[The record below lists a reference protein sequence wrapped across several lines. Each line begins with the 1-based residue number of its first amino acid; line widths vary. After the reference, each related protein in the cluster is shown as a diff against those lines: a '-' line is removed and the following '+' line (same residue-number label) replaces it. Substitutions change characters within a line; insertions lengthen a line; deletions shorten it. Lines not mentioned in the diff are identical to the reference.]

1 MQKLIHLSLGMWLV
15 TLETA
20 GAGLVVRALGPRPQ
34 HGLLTEACD
43 WGRNDKVGIL
53 APGY

>member
-1 MQKLIHLSLGMWLV
+1 MQKLIHPSLGTWLV
-15 TLETA
+15 SSEIA
-20 GAGLVVRALGPRPQ
+20 GAGLVVRALGLRPQ